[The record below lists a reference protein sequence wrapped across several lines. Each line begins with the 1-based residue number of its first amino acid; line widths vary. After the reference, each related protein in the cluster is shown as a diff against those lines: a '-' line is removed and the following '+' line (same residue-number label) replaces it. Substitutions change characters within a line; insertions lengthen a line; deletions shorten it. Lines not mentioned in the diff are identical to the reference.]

1 MNDTDLYGF
10 SLEKYG
16 FPSRNCGV
24 SDVTNTDNLATIC
37 DMDKCAVFVAYYRG
51 SDRY

>member
-24 SDVTNTDNLATIC
+24 SVGKPTCESETGFQKDPGETIELLRARF
-37 DMDKCAVFVAYYRG
+37 DER
-51 SDRY
+51 